1 MNKNFL
7 FYIFIL
13 ALFSVDSN
21 IFFCC
26 CDCNCLLYNTSKFST
41 YKKKLKE
48 ENLEF
53 IYEENAK
60 FEGQIFLNKEEY
72 EVKKIDLKNSGG
84 LYTVEDKWDGL
95 NVYCLKINN
104 EIPCHFFRETRI
116 SNDSNTNLVIFFHGN
131 GEFAF
136 GDQKPLLDKIV
147 FEAKYDLLIPELP
160 GYPGNNQYDFSEET
174 RLEYMKSL
182 FNFCKTYYK
191 DQRIIILGH
200 SLGCYFATYLASMDE
215 ENAVFNKL
223 IIACPFLT
231 DKTAAKYI
239 GKTNTS
245 CCCVCCGECLSECIV
260 TPIYKEKLKNEEN
273 IKKVRCNIDILYAPN
288 DSVIDPHDAERLYD
302 ILKTKDNRNNDK
314 KNKSGLAK
322 NKQKIRLFPI
332 IPFDYLDWITKKNRH
347 KKKIEIFFRHRMCEA
362 IKYDPN
368 ATFEECRQSHT
379 IKVKDDFKEAIEEI
393 RYEDI
398 NVNFINKLF
407 LEKEIYP
414 FDKKVDHCDVFSYK
428 QIEYFILGNKKI
440 PDLRERKMLEII
452 NMKEIAQIKK
462 LIFNKKD

>member
-1 MNKNFL
+1 MKKNFL

-26 CDCNCLLYNTSKFST
+26 CDCNSLLYNTSKFST

-48 ENLEF
+48 GNLEF

-60 FEGQIFLNKEEY
+60 FEGQIFLNKKEY
-72 EVKKIDLKNSGG
+72 EVKKIDLKNSVG

-104 EIPCHFFRETRI
+104 EIPCHFFRDTRI

-174 RLEYMKSL
+174 RLEYMESL

-260 TPIYKEKLKNEEN
+260 TPIYREKLLNEEN
-273 IKKVRCNIDILYAPN
+273 IKNVKSDIDILYAPN
-288 DSVIDPHDAERLYD
+288 DKVISPKDAESLFN
-302 ILKTKDNRNNDK
+302 IFKNSKDYNIGEDQDVLE
-314 KNKSGLAK
+314 KNGSS
-322 NKQKIRLFPI
+322 QKIRLRPI
-332 IPFDYLDWITKKNRH
+332 IPKKFTNEEKQNLDEAILKTVNLKMKE
-347 KKKIEIFFRHRMCEA
+347 KKIENINELNSFFFVLERKVINRNVGHSDVLLYDQ
-362 IKYDPN
+362 IKY
-368 ATFEECRQSHT
+368 
-379 IKVKDDFKEAIEEI
+379 
-393 RYEDI
+393 Y
-398 NVNFINKLF
+398 
-407 LEKEIYP
+407 
-414 FDKKVDHCDVFSYK
+414 
-428 QIEYFILGNKKI
+428 ILN
-440 PDLRERKMLEII
+440 
-452 NMKEIAQIKK
+452 
-462 LIFNKKD
+462 